1 MFVDMHTHAGRPRAI
16 GAVSDEI
23 LATMRPAG
31 VDVAV
36 VSAVP
41 DMTIIRRDPRTRALG
56 QVREPALGECLAT
69 ARTQLDEY
77 EACAIRIAREP
88 ADLHAG
94 DPCLVLAVEG
104 CDFLEGDLSRLDE
117 MATRGV
123 RSIQLVHY
131 VINETGD
138 IQTSPPVHG
147 GLTPFGRDAVRRM
160 NELGVIVDVAHCTEA
175 TAMGVGRTTTKPI
188 LCTHANLAW
197 PDKPDGGHLRFI
209 SPDYARMVADTGGV
223 IGGWIAVLT
232 EKPLPGMIDH
242 IMRLVDLVGID
253 HVGVGTDM
261 PAGTAA
267 TEMPDFARHPEIPR
281 LLREK
286 GLSLAETD
294 KVCGGNWCRVFAA
307 NRE

>member
-16 GAVSDEI
+16 GPVSDDI

-41 DMTIIRRDPRTRALG
+41 DMPIIRRDPRTRSLA
-56 QVREPALGECLAT
+56 QVREPAPGECLAT
-69 ARTQLDEY
+69 ATTQLDEY
-77 EACAIRIAREP
+77 AACAIRIAREP
-88 ADLHAG
+88 ADIRPG
-94 DPCLVLAVEG
+94 DPSLVLAVEG
-104 CDFLEGDLSRLDE
+104 CDFLEGDLSRLDA
-117 MATRGV
+117 MAARGV

-138 IQTSPPVHG
+138 IQTSPPVHH
-147 GLTPFGRDAVRRM
+147 GLTAFGRDAVSRM
-160 NELGVIVDVAHCTEA
+160 NGLGIIVDVAHCSEA
-175 TAMGVGRTTTKPI
+175 TAAGVAQATTRPI

-197 PDKPDGGHLRFI
+197 PDLPDGGHLRFI
-209 SPDYARMVADTGGV
+209 SPDYARMVAD

-232 EKPLPGMIDH
+232 DNPLAGMIEH

-267 TEMPDFARHPEIPR
+267 TEMPDFARHPRIPPM
-281 LLREK
+281 LRAQ
-286 GLSLAETD
+286 GLDQAAVD
-294 KVCGGNWCRVFAA
+294 KICGGNWLRVFQA
-307 NRE
+307 NRT